1 MSRHA
6 LVVDDE
12 PGIRFALRG
21 LLEDRGFQVDEQS
34 SGERALEALAALDY
48 DVAFVDILM
57 PGISGIDVLDR
68 VRAAGSETPMIV
80 MTAQDTMR
88 NAVEA
93 MKRGAFD
100 YVTKPFDLAEI
111 EVIAERAL
119 EMRGMRRTVERLKGR
134 DRGTPSAEVT
144 LVGRSPVMQQL
155 FKTIGRIAASDA
167 TVMLEGESGTGKE
180 LIAHA
185 IHKNGSR
192 ATGPFVPVN
201 SAAIPG
207 ELLESE
213 LFGHSR
219 GAFTGATEAR
229 AGRFE
234 EADGGTLF
242 LDEIGEMSLVLQSK
256 ILRVLEDR
264 RIQRV
269 GGGPIRE
276 VNVRVVA
283 ATHRDL
289 EAEVEAGR
297 FRRDLF
303 YRLAVV
309 RVRVPP
315 LRERLD
321 DLPLLVEH
329 FLTRHAAEVGGGARA
344 VDRDVLEAMRRHSW
358 PGNVR
363 ELENAVRRALLL
375 SAGPVLRVSDFP
387 QLVRGAPLTSA
398 PTEGAELEV
407 LARRA
412 IAAELDAGVTRFGSL
427 HREILDR
434 VERPLVELILERT
447 GGNQLKAADWLG
459 INRNTLRK
467 KIRLLKVALDRAGE
481 GGA

>member
-1 MSRHA
+1 MTRHA

-21 LLEDRGFQVDEQS
+21 LLEERGFAVDEAA
-34 SGERALEALAALDY
+34 SGEDALKALETFDY
-48 DVAFVDILM
+48 DVAFVDIVM
-57 PGISGIDVLDR
+57 PGLTGMDVLDR
-68 VRAAGSETPMIV
+68 VRASGIETSMIV

-111 EVIAERAL
+111 EVLADRAS
-119 EMRGMRRTVERLKGR
+119 EMRDMRRTVERLKVR
-134 DRGTPSAEVT
+134 ERETHPSDVA
-144 LVGRSPVMQQL
+144 LIGRSPVMQQL

-180 LIAHA
+180 LIAQA

-192 ATGPFVPVN
+192 ASGPFVPVN
-201 SAAIPG
+201 SAAIPA

-213 LFGHSR
+213 LFGHTR
-219 GAFTGATEAR
+219 GAFTGATETR

-242 LDEIGEMSLVLQSK
+242 LDEIGEMSLPLQSK

-264 RIQRV
+264 RVQRV
-269 GGGPIRE
+269 GGGPVRE
-276 VNVRVVA
+276 VDVRVVT

-329 FLTRHAAEVGGGARA
+329 FLARHARDVGGASRA
-344 VDRDVLEAMRRHSW
+344 VSREVVEAMRRHAW

-363 ELENAVRRALLL
+363 ELENSVRRALLL
-375 SAGPVLRVSDFP
+375 GAGPMLTLADFP
-387 QLVRGAPLTSA
+387 ELTRGAPAPAAPVEGASLEALVRGAL
-398 PTEGAELEV
+398 V
-407 LARRA
+407 
-412 IAAELDAGVTRFGSL
+412 AELDAGTARWGTL
-427 HREILDR
+427 HRDVIDQ
-434 VERPLVELILERT
+434 VERPLIELILERT
-447 GGNQLKAADWLG
+447 GGNQLKAAEWLG

-467 KIRLLKVALDRAGE
+467 KIRLLRVPMDR
-481 GGA
+481 GGPVSG

>member
-1 MSRHA
+1 MTRHA

-21 LLEDRGFQVDEQS
+21 LLEERGFHVDEAA
-34 SGERALEALAALDY
+34 SGERALEALAQLDY
-48 DVAFVDILM
+48 DVAFVDIVM
-57 PGISGIDVLDR
+57 SGMSGMDVLDR

-134 DRGTPSAEVT
+134 ERDAPSPEIT

-192 ATGPFVPVN
+192 ASGPFVPVN
-201 SAAIPG
+201 SAAIPA

-219 GAFTGATEAR
+219 GAFTGATDAR

-242 LDEIGEMSLVLQSK
+242 LDEIGEMSLPLQSK

-329 FLTRHAAEVGGGARA
+329 FLARHAVDVGGATRA
-344 VDRDVLEAMRRHSW
+344 VDREVIEAMRRHSW

-375 SAGPVLRVSDFP
+375 GAAPVLRLVDFP
-387 QLVRGAPLTSA
+387 ELGRGAPTASA
-398 PTEGAELEV
+398 PPDGAKLEQ
-407 LARRA
+407 LARAA
-412 IAAELDAGVTRFGSL
+412 IAAELDAGVSRWGTL
-427 HREILDR
+427 HRDVLDQI
-434 VERPLVELILERT
+434 ERPLVELILERT

-467 KIRLLKVALDRAGE
+467 KIRLLKVVLDRAGGA
-481 GGA
+481 GG